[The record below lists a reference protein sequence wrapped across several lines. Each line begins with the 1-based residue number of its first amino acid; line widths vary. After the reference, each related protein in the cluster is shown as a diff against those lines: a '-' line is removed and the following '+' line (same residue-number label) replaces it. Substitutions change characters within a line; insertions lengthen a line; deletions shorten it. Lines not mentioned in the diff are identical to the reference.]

1 MPPLSL
7 PESSG
12 VILLPDTALF
22 PHGHLPLHIFEP
34 RYREMLADALE
45 GDCLFCVGSL
55 LGPET
60 GRLAECAAPIG
71 TLALIRA
78 SHELPDGRSELV
90 LQGICR
96 VHFRRWSSRPVYPHA
111 AIEPFHA
118 IDLPAD
124 EAPSCAARLRHSISR
139 TLEALPEKIA
149 IAIDGILGD
158 ANDPLTIADIVAQ
171 QLVTDPAIRR
181 RLLEEPEVAKRVEIL
196 VDLLDRATPW
206 HGRD

>member
-34 RYREMLADALE
+34 RYREMLNDALE
-45 GDCLFCVGSL
+45 GDCMFCVGSL
-55 LGPET
+55 TGPET
-60 GRLAECAAPIG
+60 ENFAECAASIG
-71 TLALIRA
+71 TLALVRA

-96 VHFRRWSSRPVYPHA
+96 VHFRHWSSHKAYPHT
-111 AIEPFHA
+111 AIEPFHS

-124 EAPSCAARLRHSISR
+124 EAPYYASRLRHSLSR
-139 TLEALPEKIA
+139 TLELLPDKVAAA
-149 IAIDGILGD
+149 INGVFDEADD
-158 ANDPLTIADIVAQ
+158 AFTIADMVAQ
-171 QLVTDPAIRR
+171 QFVADPEMRR
-181 RLLEEPEVAKRVEIL
+181 KLLEEPEVAKRVELLI
-196 VDLLDRATPW
+196 DLMDRTTPRPK
-206 HGRD
+206 RD